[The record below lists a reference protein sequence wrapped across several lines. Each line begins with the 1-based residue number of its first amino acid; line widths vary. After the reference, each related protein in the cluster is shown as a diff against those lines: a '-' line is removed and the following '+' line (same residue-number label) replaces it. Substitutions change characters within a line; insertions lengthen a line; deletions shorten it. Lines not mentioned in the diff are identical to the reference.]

1 MKNKLIYI
9 GLFAIM
15 LLSYRCG
22 NEFLDDVENTQ
33 SLTDEAF
40 EEAAS
45 FNPDLVASTLSGIY
59 TQMVQTGT
67 GGTTGHDDFGQ
78 KGYDIMS
85 DFLSADM
92 ALQVSTYGWY
102 RTITELQTTQDF
114 TFGDNRQVWRYY
126 YSIVR
131 SANIVIAALGGNDV
145 VPEKEESKYI
155 MGQAKALRA
164 YAYFYL
170 TQFYTDRYDP
180 AQPVL
185 PIYVE
190 AGSVNVGKST
200 TTEVFDLIIKDL
212 DESISLLNGFT
223 RSAKNEINQDVARA
237 LLAYTYGYMGG
248 NDNNAKVVTLT
259 NSIIASGYPIMSS
272 TEVVGGFTDVNTAG
286 WIWGIDIT
294 LDLGLDLVSWWGQMD
309 IFTYSYAWA
318 GDRKTI
324 DANLF
329 AQIPANDIRKT
340 QFLNNPA
347 SGYHLSP
354 INKFYHSARRIG
366 GQRNVETDYVY
377 MRSAEI
383 YLLNAEANAKLG
395 NDGAA
400 RTSLKA
406 VVSKRV
412 PDASYIDGL
421 SGVAL
426 QNEIYLQTRIEMW
439 GEGKSYLALKR
450 NRASINRGPNH
461 LSFVGVVIPFDDN
474 RLTFEIPQ
482 DEIQNNPFISDQN

>member
-1 MKNKLIYI
+1 
-9 GLFAIM
+9 M

-22 NEFLDDVENTQ
+22 NDFLDDVQNTE

-40 EEAAS
+40 TEAANY
-45 FNPDLVASTLSGIY
+45 NPGLVASTLGGIY

-67 GGTTGHDDFGQ
+67 GGTTGHNDFGQ

-85 DFLSADM
+85 DFLSSDM
-92 ALQVSTYGWY
+92 ALQVNTYNWY
-102 RTITELQTTQDF
+102 RAVTEYQSTQDF
-114 TFGDNRQVWRYY
+114 TFNENYIAWRYY
-126 YSIVR
+126 YRIVR
-131 SANIVIAALGGNDV
+131 SSNIVISALGGSDATPTNQ
-145 VPEKEESKYI
+145 ETRYI

-180 AQPVL
+180 AQPIL
-185 PIYVE
+185 PIYLE
-190 AGSVNVGKST
+190 AGAVNVPKST
-200 TTEVFDLIIKDL
+200 TTEVFDQIIKDL
-212 DESISLLNGFT
+212 NESISLLNGFT
-223 RSAKNEINQDVARA
+223 RSSKNEINQDVARA
-237 LLAYTYGYMGG
+237 LLAYAYGYMGG
-248 NDNNAKVVTLT
+248 NDNNAKVVSLT
-259 NSIIASGYPIMSS
+259 NSIIASGYPVMSS
-272 TEVVGGFTDVNTAG
+272 TEVVGGFNDVNTAG

-294 LDLGLDLVSWWGQMD
+294 LDLGLDLISWWGQMD

-324 DANLF
+324 DADLF

-340 QFLNNPA
+340 QFLDNPA
-347 SGYHLSP
+347 SGYNLSP
-354 INKFYHSARRIG
+354 YRKFYHSGRKIG
-366 GQRNVETDYVY
+366 GQRNIETDYVY

-395 NDGAA
+395 FDGPA

-412 PDASYIDGL
+412 PDVSYINGL
-421 SGVAL
+421 NGNAL

-450 NRASINRGPNH
+450 NRASVVRGPNH
-461 LSFVGVVIPFDDN
+461 LSNVGIVIPFDDN

-482 DEIQNNPFISDQN
+482 SEFQNNPFISDQN